1 MAGAQAERRIVKA
14 RRSRYER
21 TIDPGASAPSTWTE
35 SMLKPLGAA
44 LIGVSLLSGCGY
56 FPTPPD
62 PIRLV
67 DSPVDVAA
75 CHSLGS
81 VGGPIR
87 TDGRGPYLSGALTTP
102 VRASSPAAI
111 APHGGWGVQPEAD
124 NFAVR
129 IQPLRD
135 EALRRG
141 ATDLLLVRRIKRD
154 WSYVEGVA
162 YRCPHG
168 GPR

>member
-62 PIRLV
+62 PIRLG

-87 TDGRGPYLSGALTTP
+87 TDGRGPYLYGALTTP
-102 VRASSPAAI
+102 VRTSSPAAI